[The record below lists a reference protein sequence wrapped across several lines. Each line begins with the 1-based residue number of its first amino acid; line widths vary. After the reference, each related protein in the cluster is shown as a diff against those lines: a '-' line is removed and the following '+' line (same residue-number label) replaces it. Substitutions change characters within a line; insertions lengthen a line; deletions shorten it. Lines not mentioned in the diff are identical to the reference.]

1 MALFWWNS
9 KTSTFFM
16 MVVVSI
22 CARQIAGKASCRIPK
37 INEDIN
43 WKEMS
48 KTWYLGLHTN
58 DVVMSKDIVYC
69 CKSENVTSTSY
80 GGSMMITEY
89 HQNSPASVFPAHFI
103 RQDNGVYAVDK
114 NDDDAIIEAESR
126 YPDGKTNENAARFDK
141 ARLDSPTILLSDGKN
156 YLIYAWCVFDKWIV
170 WTQFSTS
177 TPTQHQINEFQRAL
191 DKYGINADMY
201 PCQQVD
207 ANK

>member
-16 MVVVSI
+16 MVVISI

-43 WKEMS
+43 WKEMP

-58 DVVMSKDIVYC
+58 DVLMSKNVLC
-69 CKSENVTSTSY
+69 CEIENVTSTSY

-89 HQNSPASVFPAHFI
+89 HQNSTAIVFSAHFI

-114 NDDDAIIEAESR
+114 NDHDAIIEAESR
-126 YPDGKTNENAARFDK
+126 YPDGKTNETAARFDN
-141 ARLDSPTILLSDGKN
+141 ARLNSSTLVLSDGKN
-156 YLIYAWCVFDKWIV
+156 YLIFAWCVFDKWIV
-170 WTQFSTS
+170 WTLFPTS
-177 TPTQHQINEFQRAL
+177 TPTQHQINKFQLAL
-191 DKYGINADMY
+191 DKYRINADTY
-201 PCQQVD
+201 TCQQVD